1 MNEDDKPTG
10 RFLASKSVEIMNLRE
25 KIVHESLKLF
35 SMKGLLSTTTQDIMK
50 KAKISKGGL
59 YNHFRSKDDLFLA
72 VLSEARKLWRER
84 NLYGLDEIEKPV
96 EKVRKLLENYRDR
109 YLKDKKSFPGG
120 CIFVALSTELDDQ
133 RPKFSKELN
142 EGFSRLKAMIKR
154 YLEQGKESG
163 ELRDDVDTEAVAEMI
178 FAGMLGASVIYG
190 TEKSHES
197 LDRSL
202 NALINYLGSLAPKG
216 PGEDRKKS

>member
-1 MNEDDKPTG
+1 
-10 RFLASKSVEIMNLRE
+10 MNLRE
-25 KIVHESLKLF
+25 KIVYESLKLF
-35 SMKGLLSTTTQDIMK
+35 SMKGFLSTSTQDVME
-50 KAKISKGGL
+50 KAKTSKGGL
-59 YNHFRSKDDLFLA
+59 YNHFKSKDDLFLA
-72 VLSEARKLWRER
+72 VLSEARKRWRER
-84 NLYGLDEIEKPV
+84 NLFGLDQIEKPA
-96 EKVRKLLENYRDR
+96 EKVKKLLENYRDR

-154 YLEQGKESG
+154 YLDQGKESG
-163 ELRDDVDTEAVAEMI
+163 ELKDEVDTVAVAEMI

-197 LDRSL
+197 LDRSI
-202 NALINYLGSLAPKG
+202 NALINYLESLAP
-216 PGEDRKKS
+216 